1 MFYCNIFRCF
11 CSILSDPRVG
21 RIANQWVLAVSPSVW
36 WAPPDAHASVVS
48 SADTEGMSTWIL
60 DIVASREEA
69 PVVPREYLNLLE
81 HGWEARQQ

>member
-1 MFYCNIFRCF
+1 MG
-11 CSILSDPRVG
+11 SGRVP
-21 RIANQWVLAVSPSVW
+21 VSLVG
-36 WAPPDAHASVVS
+36 AADAHASVVS